1 MTKQSELLPL
11 ISVRIPAYNHEQF
24 IVETLDSVRM
34 QSYPNKEIVI
44 IDDGSTDNTAG
55 KIKDWIKKYRNK
67 IPVNFKSR
75 ENKGVSATINELIK
89 MSRGDFLVGL
99 ASDDKLLPES
109 LFLRYKYLKSN
120 PNKMAVFG
128 DSQVIDSNG
137 NILYESGLSDLHS
150 ADKKNFLN
158 DHSLKVEIITNWS
171 VTGSVIMMRKS
182 LHNKMR
188 YNETLQ
194 IEDRDFYLKMVS
206 QNLLGFIDY
215 PVSAYRLHNNN
226 TCMNKRNLY
235 MASVNKFRTLLFNI
249 NKFPISDRY
258 LFIYPLTSSFFGIVF
273 HFINKTI
280 NKHMKL

>member
-1 MTKQSELLPL
+1 MTKESDPLPL

-44 IDDGSTDNTAG
+44 IDDGSTDNTAQ
-55 KIKDWIKKYRNK
+55 KIKDWIKKYGNE

-89 MSRGDFLVGL
+89 MSQGEFLVGL

-109 LFLRYKYLKSN
+109 LFIRYKYLKLN
-120 PNKMAVFG
+120 PDKMAVFG
-128 DSQVIDSNG
+128 DSQVIDSVG

-150 ADKKNFLN
+150 ANKKKFLS
-158 DHSLKVEIITNWS
+158 DDGLKVEVITNWS
-171 VTGSVIMMRKS
+171 ITGSVIMMHKS
-182 LHNKMR
+182 LHNKIW

-215 PVSAYRLHNNN
+215 PVCAYRLHNNN
-226 TCMNKRNLY
+226 TCMNNRNLY
-235 MASVNKFRTLLFNI
+235 MYSVNKFRTLLSNI
-249 NKFPISDRY
+249 NKFPMSDRY
-258 LFIYPLTSSFFGIVF
+258 LFIFPLISSFLGMVVYFLS
-273 HFINKTI
+273 KKI
-280 NKHMKL
+280 NKHIK